1 MQLKINFVQYSPVLY
16 LEIIKEL
23 VEKRKYR
30 SQTDFVNEAIKEK
43 LEREGVD
50 LEPKKNHGAYKDW
63 CE

>member
-1 MQLKINFVQYSPVLY
+1 VLY

>member
-1 MQLKINFVQYSPVLY
+1 VLY

-30 SQTDFVNEAIKEK
+30 SQTDFINEAIKEK

-50 LEPKKNHGAYKDW
+50 LEPKKNHGAYEDW